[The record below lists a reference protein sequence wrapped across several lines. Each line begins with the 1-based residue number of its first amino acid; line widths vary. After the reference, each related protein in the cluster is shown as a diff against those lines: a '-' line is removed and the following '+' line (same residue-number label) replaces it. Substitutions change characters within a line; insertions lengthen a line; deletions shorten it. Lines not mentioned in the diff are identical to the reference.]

1 MDIIGRMSTITVSD
15 LLHLSISERLKLVE
29 DLWDSIAADAA
40 SHPDRLPVTPAQR
53 EILRQ
58 RSQMYRENPSDV
70 VPVDEVFERIERDLG

>member
-15 LLHLSISERLKLVE
+15 LVHLSISERLKLVE

-40 SHPDRLPVTPAQR
+40 SHPDHLPVTAAQR

-58 RSQMYRENPSDV
+58 RQQSYRDDPSRV
-70 VPVDEVFERIERDLG
+70 LSSEEVFERIERDLE